1 MNNFY
6 FGFFLGMSLIVLIGY
21 VMPLRIIPVQN
32 ELVKQGHGYYDSR
45 TKEFKLRECR

>member
-21 VMPLRIIPVQN
+21 IMPLRIIPVQN
-32 ELVKQGHGYYDSR
+32 ELVKKGYGYYDSK